1 MNIGQLIGVIIGA
14 IATLIGALWPIIK
27 YYSDKK
33 DKKQEALIQK
43 FTEELIEPVQE
54 INDRLKKVEEETNR
68 QATEI
73 KHNEMRR
80 LRNEIMTF
88 ARELRNGADMDNHD
102 FEHIFKVYDT
112 YVKYGGNSYAHAEMD
127 FIKQFKIEYDKT
139 LKGESTNNE

>member
-1 MNIGQLIGVIIGA
+1 MNIGQLVGVIAGA

-33 DKKQEALIQK
+33 DKKQQTLIQK
-43 FTEELIEPVQE
+43 FTEEIIEPVQE
-54 INDRLKKVEEETNR
+54 INARLKKVEEETNR
-68 QATEI
+68 QAAEI
-73 KHNEMRR
+73 QHNEMRR

-127 FIKQFKIEYDKT
+127 FIKQFKVEYDKT
-139 LKGESTNNE
+139 LKGETTNNE

>member
-33 DKKQEALIQK
+33 DKKQEILIQK